1 MGLRQGRFAPPE
13 RPPVRRLAD
22 LVADLSH
29 PLAAF
34 GLGAALGAAPGP
46 VQVLLL
52 GESARGGVKRGF
64 KAMAGANGTF
74 AALLFLLAAGVAL
87 RPPSGWFLRAIQ
99 LIGGAVL
106 IVIAVSTVLEARR
119 GAAEEGTRPRL
130 PPFVRGVLAVLFN
143 PGALIFLA
151 TSASALLAGA
161 ADAGGRAFA
170 FATAAA
176 MVLGVMVVDLTTVLV
191 GAGGSRLL
199 SDRGRVVLAVVLGA
213 GLAAIGGWLIFQG
226 ATG

>member
-1 MGLRQGRFAPPE
+1 
-13 RPPVRRLAD
+13 
-22 LVADLSH
+22 VADLSH
-29 PLAAF
+29 PAAAF

-52 GESARGGVKRGF
+52 GESARGGVRRGL
-64 KAMAGANGTF
+64 KAMAGANGAF
-74 AALLFLLAAGVAL
+74 AVLLFLLAAGVAL

-99 LIGGAVL
+99 VIGGAVL
-106 IVIAVSTVLEARR
+106 IVIAVSTVVEARR
-119 GAAEEGTRPRL
+119 GVAEEGSRPRL

-161 ADAGGRAFA
+161 AAAGGRAFA

-176 MVLGVMVVDLTTVLV
+176 MVLGVMVVDATTVVV

-199 SDRGRVVLAVVLGA
+199 GDRGRLVLAGVLAA

-226 ATG
+226 VRG

>member
-1 MGLRQGRFAPPE
+1 
-13 RPPVRRLAD
+13 
-22 LVADLSH
+22 VADLSH
-29 PLAAF
+29 PLAAI

-52 GESARGGVKRGF
+52 GESARGGVRRGL
-64 KAMAGANGTF
+64 KAMGGANGTF
-74 AALLFLLAAGVAL
+74 AVLLFALAAGVAL
-87 RPPSGWFLRAIQ
+87 RPPSGWLLRAIQ

-106 IVIAVSTVLEARR
+106 ILIAVSTVIEARR
-119 GAAEEGTRPRL
+119 GPETEGARPRL

-161 ADAGGRAFA
+161 IDAGGRAFA

-176 MVLGVMVVDLTTVLV
+176 MVLGVMVVDATTVLV

-199 SDRGRVVLAVVLGA
+199 SDRGRLILAIVLAA
-213 GLAAIGGWLIFQG
+213 GLAAIGGWLLFQG

>member
-1 MGLRQGRFAPPE
+1 
-13 RPPVRRLAD
+13 
-22 LVADLSH
+22 VADLSH
-29 PLAAF
+29 PAAAI

-52 GESARGGVKRGF
+52 GESARGGVRRGF
-64 KAMAGANGTF
+64 KAMAGANGMF
-74 AALLFLLAAGVAL
+74 AVLLFALAAGVAL
-87 RPPSGWFLRAIQ
+87 NPPSGWALRAIQ
-99 LIGGAVL
+99 LIGGGVL
-106 IVIAVSTVLEARR
+106 IFIAVSTVLEARR
-119 GAAEEGTRPRL
+119 GPVTDDTRPRL
-130 PPFVRGVLAVLFN
+130 PPFMRGVLAVLFN

-161 ADAGGRAFA
+161 ADVGGRAFA

-176 MVLGVMVVDLTTVLV
+176 MVVGVMMVDATTVLV

-199 SDRGRVVLAVVLGA
+199 SDRGRLILAVVLAA